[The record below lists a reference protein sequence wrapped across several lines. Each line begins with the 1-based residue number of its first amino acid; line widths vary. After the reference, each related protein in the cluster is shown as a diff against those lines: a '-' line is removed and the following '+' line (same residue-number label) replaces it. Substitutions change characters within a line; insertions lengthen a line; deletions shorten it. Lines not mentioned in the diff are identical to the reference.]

1 MPSFKT
7 ASYEKYLGR
16 LEYFWYHAEFLLQFS
31 VDRPF
36 LKWKFFRKRM
46 AQVAVDVAA
55 KRIAPNV
62 SRLMCVAYG
71 DWSRRK
77 GITGHA
83 PSPVKGL
90 KQALQKRATVVP
102 MDEFKTSKLCSQCH
116 QTLSQVS
123 YEVDVML
130 PKKRKRKGVVLI
142 RNRAEIQFEEKTC
155 YGVLR
160 CDHKN
165 CTAQYWDRD
174 VNAAINMVELLK
186 SETLGRGRMPAF
198 GRS

>member
-1 MPSFKT
+1 
-7 ASYEKYLGR
+7 
-16 LEYFWYHAEFLLQFS
+16 
-31 VDRPF
+31 
-36 LKWKFFRKRM
+36 M

-116 QTLSQVS
+116 QTLSQ
-123 YEVDVML
+123 
-130 PKKRKRKGVVLI
+130 
-142 RNRAEIQFEEKTC
+142 TC

-160 CDHKN
+160 CGHKN
-165 CTAQYWDRD
+165 CTAQYWDRY